1 MKMSKLVAVY
11 GTLKRG
17 YGNHRVM
24 QMDDG
29 IFIAEALTVLP
40 YKMYGG
46 VGFPRVVEELRDDDI
61 QVRVEVFECDEVENM
76 DRLEGHPNFFERKE
90 IEVYVP
96 GMDGEELMTAW
107 MYFHPPIGSGY
118 GELQEDG
125 EWVGG
130 QHYG

>member
-1 MKMSKLVAVY
+1 MTKLVAVY

-24 QMDDG
+24 QMDNG
-29 IFIAEALTVLP
+29 VFVSEALTVLP

-46 VGFPRVVEELRDDDI
+46 RGFPRVVEELRDDI
-61 QVRVEVFECDEVENM
+61 VQVRVEVFECEEVDNM
-76 DRLEGHPNFFERKE
+76 DRLEGHPSFFERKE

-96 GMDGEELMTAW
+96 GFDGEEVMTAW
-107 MYFHPPIGSGY
+107 MYFHPPIGNSY

-125 EWVGG
+125 EWTGG
-130 QHYG
+130 GNVYS